1 MGFRIP
7 NNRITLKLLEKLD
20 FPIAA
25 PSANMFGYVSPTCV
39 NHVLQNFD
47 DGIDYIL
54 NDGNCSIGIE
64 STIIGF
70 KKNKTIIYRLGS
82 LTIENIEKTIGKV
95 DYNFTNK
102 NFLPGSFKNHYSPTK
117 KLFVGNIKKLINE
130 HKNKKIGILCF
141 NKKNR
146 LVDDNLQIVLSKNSS
161 LNEASKNL
169 YSSLYLLDNMDI
181 DIIITTLLPDKSIGT
196 SINDRI
202 IKSSEKY

>member
-70 KKNKTIIYRLGS
+70 KNNKTIIYRLGS
-82 LTIENIEKTIGKV
+82 LTIEDIEKTIGKV
-95 DYNFTNK
+95 DYNF
-102 NFLPGSFKNHYSPTK
+102 PTK
-117 KLFVGNIKKLINE
+117 KLFVGNIKELINE

-141 NKKNR
+141 NKKNK

-161 LNEASKNL
+161 LKEASKNL

-181 DIIITTLLPDKSIGT
+181 DIIITTLLPNKSIGT